1 MPSPGTGS
9 TSSTAAARKKVA
21 VFAGN
26 ITRKI
31 RKKDG
36 TKDTAAR
43 PCILNISKA
52 TVAALNLPLATAAQT
67 ERSEGDREIEYDGTF
82 HGKTVIVPS
91 PTNQKTAK
99 GSIKSYS
106 FKVPGYLTKKHL
118 KTFFK
123 GTKVESFRIQGGRL
137 KSVPKA

>member
-1 MPSPGTGS
+1 MAGTS
-9 TSSTAAARKKVA
+9 TSTTTAAAGRKKVA

-26 ITRKI
+26 ITRRIK
-31 RKKDG
+31 KKDG
-36 TKDTAAR
+36 TKETASR
-43 PCILNISKA
+43 PCILNISKTA
-52 TVAALNLPLATAAQT
+52 VAALNLPLATATQT
-67 ERSEGDREIEYDGTF
+67 ERAEGDREIEYDGTF

-99 GSIKSYS
+99 GSIKTYS
-106 FKVPGYLTKKHL
+106 FKVPGYLTKRHL

-137 KSVPKA
+137 KPVPKA